1 MGETMVQ
8 DVLGEPESWANCIS
22 DQMSGLPDLR
32 AASVLDVFVA
42 GNKLSLYA
50 QGTDGTQSVTVFVID
65 DQDIRRKIA
74 TVFHPGVGV
83 LAALRAAI

>member
-22 DQMSGLPDLR
+22 DQMTGLPDLR
-32 AASVLDVFVA
+32 GANVLDVFVA
-42 GNKLSLYA
+42 GDKLTLYA
-50 QGTDGTQSVTVFVID
+50 QGTDGAQSVTVFVID

-74 TVFHPGVGV
+74 TAFHPGAGV
-83 LAALRAAI
+83 LAALRAEL